1 MSIESLAVRLRELRE
16 KMIEAD
22 AAYRNGLQIIQKS
35 LGRVAKKKFAGKEGE
50 MEGYTREVM
59 GNITTMTDA

>member
-1 MSIESLAVRLRELRE
+1 
-16 KMIEAD
+16 MIRPRFRCN
-22 AAYRNGLQIIQKS
+22 RNGLQIIQKS
-35 LGRVAKKKFAGKEGE
+35 LSRVAKKKFAGKQEE